1 MFDPLKYK
9 RLPGIESGIAKVIPW
24 ADRPMEVSFHPKI
37 ALRHNRPLTSLVR
50 VSRDVPVS
58 RPSGRAGRKSWIG
71 SSRGCRR
78 ARRAAAGARDGA
90 AADGGDGQVGGCQ
103 AKPSPSSSSS
113 SSSSSSPPS
122 SSCLMEE
129 MVELGE
135 AEPPLLRADSYWSR
149 DSVLAISGPSTAI
162 PVVTELGRYLD
173 DKTL

>member
-113 SSSSSSPPS
+113 SSSSPPS